1 MAIPFSNAAAAYTNA
16 ATRGLNVPGGRAAAP
31 TDGPSFGDMLEEA
44 VSQSVQTMRTGEEMT
59 AKGVVGKADLADVV
73 NAVTNAEVTLQ
84 AVVSVRDKV
93 ISAYQ
98 EILRMPM

>member
-1 MAIPFSNAAAAYTNA
+1 MDVPFSGAAAAYASA
-16 ATRGLNVPGGRAAAP
+16 ATRGLNAPSRPAP
-31 TDGPSFGDMLEEA
+31 TEGPSFGDMLESA
-44 VSQSVQTMRTGEEMT
+44 VGQSIQTMHKGEEMT
-59 AKGVVGKADLADVV
+59 AKGVLGKADLADVV

-84 AVVSVRDKV
+84 AVVNVRDKV

>member
-1 MAIPFSNAAAAYTNA
+1 MAIPFSGAAAAYASA
-16 ATRGLNVPGGRAAAP
+16 ATRGLNAP
-31 TDGPSFGDMLEEA
+31 SRSGPTEGPSFGDMLESA
-44 VSQSVQTMRTGEEMT
+44 VGQSIQTMHKGEEMT
-59 AKGVVGKADLADVV
+59 AKGVLGKADLADVV

-84 AVVSVRDKV
+84 AVVNVRDKV

>member
-1 MAIPFSNAAAAYTNA
+1 MDIPFTSAAAAYANA
-16 ATRGLNVPGGRAAAP
+16 ATRGITSPGKTGAG
-31 TDGPSFGDMLEEA
+31 DGPSFGDILENA
-44 VSQSVQTMRTGEEMT
+44 VGQSIQTMHKGEEMT
-59 AKGVVGKADLADVV
+59 AKGIVGKADLADVV

-84 AVVSVRDKV
+84 AVVNVRDKV